1 MGKDVKIGLALGLVV
16 IVVAIVIF
24 SVSGSGD
31 SVPEEDVSRT
41 PSSDTGSA
49 GTGETDRH
57 EEPGATDAGQRTLEG
72 LFDPGLFPAGDDR
85 ETPSSPSSGEGAPR
99 WDVRSDAPDTR
110 SILVD
115 RTPEPTTRTV
125 EHVVKGGD
133 TLWGLAKRYYGNAL
147 RLSAIHEANRDK
159 LPTQDSPLRI
169 GMKLVIPDVRVE
181 TGMAGV
187 GGTAALPSAAVGET
201 PAATEHDTYVVRPG
215 DTLGVIAQR
224 FYGDD
229 RMTRPIISANPRLAA
244 NPDRI
249 VVGWKLRIPK
259 PPAGQR
265 TAARDID

>member
-24 SVSGSGD
+24 SVSGGGD
-31 SVPEEDVSRT
+31 SAPEEDTSGT

-49 GTGETDRH
+49 GTGETDRG
-57 EEPGATDAGQRTLEG
+57 ESPGVTDAGQRVLEG
-72 LFDPGLFPAGDDR
+72 IFDSGRFPAGVDSG
-85 ETPSSPSSGEGAPR
+85 TPSAPSSDEGAPSR
-99 WDVRSDAPDTR
+99 DVRSDMQDTR
-110 SILVD
+110 SILID
-115 RTPEPTTRTV
+115 RTPEPTTRAL
-125 EHVVKGGD
+125 EHVVKAGD

-159 LPTQDSPLRI
+159 LPTRDSPLRV
-169 GMKLVIPDVRVE
+169 GMKLAIPDARVE
-181 TGMAGV
+181 TRMAGT
-187 GGTAALPSAAVGET
+187 GGTAVLPSAARGET
-201 PAATEHDTYVVRPG
+201 PTAAEHDTYVVRPG

-244 NPDRI
+244 NPNRI